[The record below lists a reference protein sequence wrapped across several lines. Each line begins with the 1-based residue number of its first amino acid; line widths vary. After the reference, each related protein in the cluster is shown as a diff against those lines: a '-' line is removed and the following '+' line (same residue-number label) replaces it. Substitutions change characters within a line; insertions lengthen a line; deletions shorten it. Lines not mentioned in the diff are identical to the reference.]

1 MKQCDNTN
9 VRKSKESILLFF
21 FFASGGPP
29 GALPGGSC
37 GGLFN
42 KFKLIIE
49 IKYTRL
55 KWSQD
60 FIAKIG
66 CKKVVIKSDH
76 KKVQTKNLTGRYFFV
91 PLRVTF
97 KKINSHMVNFSFACT
112 HAAIVKHFNARSFF
126 FGK

>member
-42 KFKLIIE
+42 KLIIKLIKVNKTE
-49 IKYTRL
+49 VV
-55 KWSQD
+55 
-60 FIAKIG
+60 AKFYCKNWLQNLVAKSA
-66 CKKVVIKSDH
+66 CKKVH
-76 KKVQTKNLTGRYFFV
+76 A
-91 PLRVTF
+91 
-97 KKINSHMVNFSFACT
+97 KI
-112 HAAIVKHFNARSFF
+112 
-126 FGK
+126 